1 MDSREERGRS
11 GEKHRSY
18 LFLSSILLL
27 WNLWAFCADSFRN
40 FWSPAAGSSG
50 QGSSLAQPS
59 SPTAGSVAAASPRA
73 GPPSLRQEYLLGKRI
88 DINKASKEEIAA
100 LPGIS
105 EAMAAA
111 VVAARTRRGGFRSSD
126 ELLEVKGI
134 KEKRLKKILPFLAGM
149 KNN

>member
-18 LFLSSILLL
+18 LVLSSILLL
-27 WNLWAFCADSFRN
+27 WHCVVFCTDSFRN
-40 FWSPAAGSSG
+40 LFPPAAGSSG
-50 QGSSLAQPS
+50 RASSLAHPS
-59 SPTAGSVAAASPRA
+59 SPAADAVAAATPRA
-73 GPPSLRQEYLLGKRI
+73 GPPTLRQEYLLGKRI
-88 DINKASKEEIAA
+88 DINKASQEEIAA

-105 EAMAAA
+105 EATAAA
-111 VVAARTRRGGFRSSD
+111 VVAARKRRGGFRSPD